1 MREVHSEEITKNIK
15 EMCIE
20 ANHFLSPD
28 MKKVFDNARK
38 NEKSPLGC
46 QILEQLDE
54 NLKIAGE
61 DMIPICQDTGM
72 AVVFIE
78 IGQDVHIVGEN
89 IEDAINQGV
98 REGYVDGFLRKSVV
112 KDPILRENTK
122 DNTPAVIHYSI
133 VPGENVKITIAP
145 KGFGSEN
152 MGKIKELLIKY
163 KELVLYVVFGVLTTV
178 VSYVSYWIFTDFLH
192 IPYMVSTA
200 LSWVLSVTFAYVTN
214 RKWVFESRAHG
225 FVPILTEAAK
235 FFASRIA
242 SGFMEMG
249 MMFIGVDLLHV
260 NDKIVKL
267 VANVFVILAN
277 YILSK
282 LVVFRKKK

>member
-1 MREVHSEEITKNIK
+1 
-15 EMCIE
+15 
-20 ANHFLSPD
+20 
-28 MKKVFDNARK
+28 
-38 NEKSPLGC
+38 
-46 QILEQLDE
+46 
-54 NLKIAGE
+54 
-61 DMIPICQDTGM
+61 
-72 AVVFIE
+72 
-78 IGQDVHIVGEN
+78 
-89 IEDAINQGV
+89 
-98 REGYVDGFLRKSVV
+98 
-112 KDPILRENTK
+112 
-122 DNTPAVIHYSI
+122 
-133 VPGENVKITIAP
+133 
-145 KGFGSEN
+145 

-235 FFASRIA
+235 FFASRIV

>member
-1 MREVHSEEITKNIK
+1 
-15 EMCIE
+15 
-20 ANHFLSPD
+20 
-28 MKKVFDNARK
+28 
-38 NEKSPLGC
+38 
-46 QILEQLDE
+46 
-54 NLKIAGE
+54 
-61 DMIPICQDTGM
+61 
-72 AVVFIE
+72 
-78 IGQDVHIVGEN
+78 
-89 IEDAINQGV
+89 
-98 REGYVDGFLRKSVV
+98 
-112 KDPILRENTK
+112 
-122 DNTPAVIHYSI
+122 
-133 VPGENVKITIAP
+133 
-145 KGFGSEN
+145 

-163 KELVLYVVFGVLTTV
+163 KEMVLYVVFGVLTTV
-178 VSYVSYWIFTDFLH
+178 VSYASYCIFTDFLH
-192 IPYMVSTA
+192 MVSTA

-225 FVPILTEAAK
+225 FVPILMEAAK

>member
-1 MREVHSEEITKNIK
+1 
-15 EMCIE
+15 
-20 ANHFLSPD
+20 
-28 MKKVFDNARK
+28 
-38 NEKSPLGC
+38 
-46 QILEQLDE
+46 
-54 NLKIAGE
+54 
-61 DMIPICQDTGM
+61 
-72 AVVFIE
+72 
-78 IGQDVHIVGEN
+78 
-89 IEDAINQGV
+89 
-98 REGYVDGFLRKSVV
+98 
-112 KDPILRENTK
+112 
-122 DNTPAVIHYSI
+122 
-133 VPGENVKITIAP
+133 
-145 KGFGSEN
+145 

-214 RKWVFESRAHG
+214 RKW
-225 FVPILTEAAK
+225 EAAK

-267 VANVFVILAN
+267 VANIFVILAN

>member
-1 MREVHSEEITKNIK
+1 
-15 EMCIE
+15 
-20 ANHFLSPD
+20 
-28 MKKVFDNARK
+28 
-38 NEKSPLGC
+38 
-46 QILEQLDE
+46 
-54 NLKIAGE
+54 
-61 DMIPICQDTGM
+61 
-72 AVVFIE
+72 
-78 IGQDVHIVGEN
+78 
-89 IEDAINQGV
+89 
-98 REGYVDGFLRKSVV
+98 
-112 KDPILRENTK
+112 
-122 DNTPAVIHYSI
+122 
-133 VPGENVKITIAP
+133 
-145 KGFGSEN
+145 

-178 VSYVSYWIFTDFLH
+178 VSYASYWIFTDFLH

-235 FFASRIA
+235 FFASRIM

-282 LVVFRKKK
+282 LVVFSKKKIPTHGRDSDGEKELTAVAEDPQQHQEQVDEIEIQR

>member
-1 MREVHSEEITKNIK
+1 
-15 EMCIE
+15 
-20 ANHFLSPD
+20 
-28 MKKVFDNARK
+28 
-38 NEKSPLGC
+38 
-46 QILEQLDE
+46 
-54 NLKIAGE
+54 
-61 DMIPICQDTGM
+61 
-72 AVVFIE
+72 
-78 IGQDVHIVGEN
+78 
-89 IEDAINQGV
+89 
-98 REGYVDGFLRKSVV
+98 
-112 KDPILRENTK
+112 
-122 DNTPAVIHYSI
+122 
-133 VPGENVKITIAP
+133 
-145 KGFGSEN
+145 

-178 VSYVSYWIFTDFLH
+178 VSYASYWIFTDFLH

-242 SGFMEMG
+242 SGF
-249 MMFIGVDLLHV
+249 LLHV
-260 NDKIVKL
+260 NDKIVTL

>member
-1 MREVHSEEITKNIK
+1 
-15 EMCIE
+15 
-20 ANHFLSPD
+20 
-28 MKKVFDNARK
+28 
-38 NEKSPLGC
+38 
-46 QILEQLDE
+46 
-54 NLKIAGE
+54 
-61 DMIPICQDTGM
+61 
-72 AVVFIE
+72 
-78 IGQDVHIVGEN
+78 
-89 IEDAINQGV
+89 
-98 REGYVDGFLRKSVV
+98 
-112 KDPILRENTK
+112 
-122 DNTPAVIHYSI
+122 
-133 VPGENVKITIAP
+133 
-145 KGFGSEN
+145 

-178 VSYVSYWIFTDFLH
+178 VSYASYWIFTDFLH

-214 RKWVFESRAHG
+214 RAHG

-267 VANVFVILAN
+267 VANIFVILAN

>member
-1 MREVHSEEITKNIK
+1 
-15 EMCIE
+15 
-20 ANHFLSPD
+20 
-28 MKKVFDNARK
+28 
-38 NEKSPLGC
+38 
-46 QILEQLDE
+46 
-54 NLKIAGE
+54 
-61 DMIPICQDTGM
+61 
-72 AVVFIE
+72 
-78 IGQDVHIVGEN
+78 
-89 IEDAINQGV
+89 
-98 REGYVDGFLRKSVV
+98 
-112 KDPILRENTK
+112 
-122 DNTPAVIHYSI
+122 
-133 VPGENVKITIAP
+133 
-145 KGFGSEN
+145 

-163 KELVLYVVFGVLTTV
+163 KEPVLYVVFGVLTTV
-178 VSYVSYWIFTDFLH
+178 VSYASYWIFTDFLH

-267 VANVFVILAN
+267 IANIFVILAN

>member
-1 MREVHSEEITKNIK
+1 
-15 EMCIE
+15 
-20 ANHFLSPD
+20 
-28 MKKVFDNARK
+28 
-38 NEKSPLGC
+38 
-46 QILEQLDE
+46 
-54 NLKIAGE
+54 
-61 DMIPICQDTGM
+61 
-72 AVVFIE
+72 
-78 IGQDVHIVGEN
+78 
-89 IEDAINQGV
+89 
-98 REGYVDGFLRKSVV
+98 
-112 KDPILRENTK
+112 
-122 DNTPAVIHYSI
+122 
-133 VPGENVKITIAP
+133 
-145 KGFGSEN
+145 

-178 VSYVSYWIFTDFLH
+178 VSYASYWIFTDFLH

-235 FFASRIA
+235 FFASRIM
-242 SGFMEMG
+242 SGFMG

>member
-1 MREVHSEEITKNIK
+1 
-15 EMCIE
+15 
-20 ANHFLSPD
+20 
-28 MKKVFDNARK
+28 
-38 NEKSPLGC
+38 
-46 QILEQLDE
+46 
-54 NLKIAGE
+54 
-61 DMIPICQDTGM
+61 
-72 AVVFIE
+72 
-78 IGQDVHIVGEN
+78 
-89 IEDAINQGV
+89 
-98 REGYVDGFLRKSVV
+98 
-112 KDPILRENTK
+112 
-122 DNTPAVIHYSI
+122 
-133 VPGENVKITIAP
+133 
-145 KGFGSEN
+145 

-163 KELVLYVVFGVLTTV
+163 KELVLYVVFGGLTTV

-242 SGFMEMG
+242 SG